1 MTNEVVSRKEFE
13 NLEKKVNE
21 LEDTI
26 MKNSDLL
33 NQIDKKVDGIL
44 IKLEDRNTIN
54 DLTLKPL
61 NERVTKVEDNQK
73 WVWRTIVVA
82 LILEGLNILSSVSKM
97 LKWGELLWN

>member
-1 MTNEVVSRKEFE
+1 MTNEVISRKEFE
-13 NLEKKVNE
+13 KLEQKVNE

-26 MKNSDLL
+26 VQNSSLL

-61 NERVTKVEDNQK
+61 DNRISKIEDNQT
-73 WVWRTIVVA
+73 WLWRTTGATI
-82 LILEGLNILSSVSKM
+82 IGIIIKIIFDISKII
-97 LKWGELLWN
+97 